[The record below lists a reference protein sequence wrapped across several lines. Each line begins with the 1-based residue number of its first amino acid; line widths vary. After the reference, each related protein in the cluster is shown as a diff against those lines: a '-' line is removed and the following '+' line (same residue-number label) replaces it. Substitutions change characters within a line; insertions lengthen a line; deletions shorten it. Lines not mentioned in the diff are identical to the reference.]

1 MVVDFVPVKDQF
13 FGVDPRDI
21 LEVGLATDDSF
32 RWGVLELGLRRR
44 DVSQVRGVSG
54 AGRTSSRI
62 VGFVHE
68 FLHISVE
75 GVVCLG

>member
-32 RWGVLELGLRRR
+32 RWSVLELGLRRR